1 MNRCKMC
8 GSAVLEA
15 KNRRLLESASS
26 KICRDGIVALGYG
39 ITVDHIS
46 FEHEFSSGYVCR
58 KCFVAIEN
66 YHALKCQLID
76 IETDLQSMQAVKLT
90 TAIAITSAISSTV
103 AVANNTPSEPSE
115 RTERDKTPYDC

>member
-1 MNRCKMC
+1 LWNLINYEPL

-26 KICRDGIVALGYG
+26 KLCRDGIVALGYG

-58 KCFVAIEN
+58 KCFVTIEKN
-66 YHALKCQLID
+66 QALKCQFID
-76 IETDLQSMQAVKLT
+76 VETDLQRFPFFVLGVLKVTKAWYVSL
-90 TAIAITSAISSTV
+90 
-103 AVANNTPSEPSE
+103 
-115 RTERDKTPYDC
+115 

>member
-15 KNRRLLESASS
+15 KNRRILESASS

-58 KCFVAIEN
+58 KCFVAIEK
-66 YHALKCQLID
+66 YQALKCQF
-76 IETDLQSMQAVKLT
+76 SP
-90 TAIAITSAISSTV
+90 IASACS
-103 AVANNTPSEPSE
+103 
-115 RTERDKTPYDC
+115 RRG